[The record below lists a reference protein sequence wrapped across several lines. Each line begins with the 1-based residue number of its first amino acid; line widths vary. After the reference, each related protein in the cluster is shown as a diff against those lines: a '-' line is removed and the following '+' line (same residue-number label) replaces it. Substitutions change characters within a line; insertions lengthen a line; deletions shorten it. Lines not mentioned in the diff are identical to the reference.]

1 MYEGSSGMALKVF
14 LEPDKKA
21 LKCIRGAK
29 DLQYSAKHKALSN
42 HLRVATEFFSR
53 RKDEVNKVRIRVRQW
68 LF

>member
-1 MYEGSSGMALKVF
+1 MYERSSGMALKVF

-29 DLQYSAKHKALSN
+29 DLQYSIKHEALSY
-42 HLRVATEFFSR
+42 HIHVAIEFFSR